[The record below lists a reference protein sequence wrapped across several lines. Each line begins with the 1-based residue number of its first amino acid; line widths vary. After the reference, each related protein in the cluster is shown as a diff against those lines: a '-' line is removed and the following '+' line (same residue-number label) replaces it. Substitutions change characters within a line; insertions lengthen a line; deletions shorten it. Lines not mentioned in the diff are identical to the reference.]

1 MEFSKW
7 KDPFYGARLFTIIRD
22 GISIAVSKRQN
33 WSERT
38 IDCVQPENRHLYWC
52 ALIHWAHRKCLRH
65 TIHTYAAHDLRKT
78 RKHFLIMIAII
89 HLGSIGTS
97 KLGCKWLECLYICFP
112 VHLKCVCVFVWLYTA
127 HITVIQTGENIK
139 FEMEYWMR
147 FVVQRCEKTAN
158 KISERKIAMQRQR
171 ERESWT

>member
-7 KDPFYGARLFTIIRD
+7 KDPFYGARLFIIIRD

-52 ALIHWAHRKCLRH
+52 ALFHWAHRKCLRH

-112 VHLKCVCVFVWLYTA
+112 VHLKCVCVCSCDCTPHTSQWSKQAKTSNSKW
-127 HITVIQTGENIK
+127 NIECGLSYRDVK
-139 FEMEYWMR
+139 R
-147 FVVQRCEKTAN
+147 PPTK
-158 KISERKIAMQRQR
+158 
-171 ERESWT
+171 